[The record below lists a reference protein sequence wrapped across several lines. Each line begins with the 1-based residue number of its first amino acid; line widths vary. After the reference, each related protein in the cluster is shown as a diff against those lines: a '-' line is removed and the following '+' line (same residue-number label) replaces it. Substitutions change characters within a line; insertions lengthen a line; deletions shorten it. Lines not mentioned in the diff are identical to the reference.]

1 MNDKDVNS
9 YEASLGYKPSADI
22 NKLCEKHDLS
32 RHDLIV
38 VATRVARV
46 LQVTPNQALLKLENV
61 ENLSDY
67 LVSLKFQEAEG

>member
-1 MNDKDVNS
+1 MDKN
-9 YEASLGYKPSADI
+9 YEENFGYKPSADV
-22 NKLCEKHDLS
+22 NKLCEKHGLS
-32 RHDLIV
+32 RHELIV

-61 ENLSDY
+61 TNLTDY